1 MKDQGGIGQV
11 QGPKGSDFELE
22 KGFMDSDGVIQV
34 QLDNDSI
41 SDNREMRF
49 LHLKNRVELVSMSS
63 SPSCP

>member
-22 KGFMDSDGVIQV
+22 KGFIDSNGVRVQV

-49 LHLKNRVELVSMSS
+49 LHLKNRVELVSNDVQL
-63 SPSCP
+63 P